1 MLNYWYIA
9 SYSKEL
15 KINKT
20 LEVKILNNSIVLF
33 RDEIGI
39 ASAISNICSHRNAPL
54 SDGKVCKGKV
64 QCPYHGWEFNKNG
77 NCTHIPSIL
86 DQNNIPSSTKIK
98 NYKVIEQDDYIWIW
112 IGDREP
118 KAEETPLKLELFS
131 NYQRKLSAYL
141 DNSVENCIENF
152 MDPTHTGYIHGGLFR
167 NSASHLTEA
176 TIKEVDDGIKV
187 TVKEESKGDSILA
200 KLIIGEDN
208 GQIHEDYFILPSLVK
223 VTYLIGKRFRIRS
236 YHFFTPIED
245 FKTRIFV
252 HVTLDFKILN
262 PIMMLVVGIVG
273 RILLK
278 QDKDILSKQAKI
290 IKEHGEN
297 FISAPVDV
305 SSVKMRKFRLN
316 SNLAKKSDN
325 DKEISITYKL

>member
-15 KINKT
+15 KLNKT
-20 LEVKILNNSIVLF
+20 LEVKILNNPVVLF

-54 SDGKVCKGKV
+54 SDGRVCKGKV
-64 QCPYHGWEFNKNG
+64 QCPYHGWEFDKTG
-77 NCTHIPSIL
+77 ACTYIPSIL
-86 DQNNIPSSTKIK
+86 DQNNIPSSTKVK
-98 NYKVIEQDDYIWIW
+98 SYKVIEQDGYIWIW

-118 KAEETPLKLELFS
+118 KAEELPLKLELFS

-176 TIKEVDDGIKV
+176 IIKEVDDGIKV

-236 YHFFTPIED
+236 YHFFTPIEN

-262 PIMMLVVGIVG
+262 PIMMIVVGIVG

-278 QDKDILSKQAKI
+278 QDKDILFKQAKI

-316 SNLAKKSDN
+316 SNLVKKSDN
-325 DKEISITYKL
+325 DKEISITYQL